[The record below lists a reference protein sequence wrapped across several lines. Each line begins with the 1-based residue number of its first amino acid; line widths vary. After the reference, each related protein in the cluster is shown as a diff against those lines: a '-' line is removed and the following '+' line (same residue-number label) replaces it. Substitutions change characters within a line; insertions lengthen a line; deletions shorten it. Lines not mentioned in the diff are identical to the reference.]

1 MSWSQSW
8 SPYPSEPR
16 QRRSTIAR
24 DLLVLLT
31 LLFLA
36 WLGRRVY
43 QLVDNLSV
51 VTDSVANAGASVQ
64 DGFGSAAEALSGTPI
79 VGDEIAAALE
89 AAGTASG
96 GNAVELALTGD
107 TAIHRLA
114 LVLGLLTF
122 GIPSLILLVLYVP
135 MRIGQTRRLRSSR
148 LVFRDEHDPQR
159 RQLLAM
165 RAAMSLPADHLLK
178 YSSDPIGDLVR
189 GEHDALVKALLADAG
204 LSPAIAADQ

>member
-1 MSWSQSW
+1 M
-8 SPYPSEPR
+8 
-16 QRRSTIAR
+16 
-24 DLLVLLT
+24 
-31 LLFLA
+31 
-36 WLGRRVY
+36 
-43 QLVDNLSV
+43 

-122 GIPSLILLVLYVP
+122 AIPSLILLVLYVP

-148 LVFRDEHDPQR
+148 LVFRDERDPQR

-178 YSSDPIGDLVR
+178 YSPDPIGDLVR